1 MSKNSILTKLTN
13 FGQKWRFLTVCNEF
27 EFFFSI
33 SGPSTRTVSIGSII
47 NGDLQVRLLST
58 KHLNENCD
66 LFAKFW
72 IEGQGINNETW
83 IFSKLVLQAWQLL
96 QRLDNVLQT
105 LLASVTKIQFHWF
118 VVPILANMST
128 LMPLTIATTWISN
141 LDKQPMEWQSQP
153 AHLISEC
160 LKLIVRQKSSLSI
173 KNLSSLL
180 FMFLGDSDMLAP
192 SGCTQWF
199 TGAGP
204 AHVSFFLL
212 W

>member
-1 MSKNSILTKLTN
+1 MKI
-13 FGQKWRFLTVCNEF
+13 V
-27 EFFFSI
+27 
-33 SGPSTRTVSIGSII
+33 
-47 NGDLQVRLLST
+47 
-58 KHLNENCD
+58 
-66 LFAKFW
+66 

-141 LDKQPMEWQSQP
+141 LDKQLMEWLRQP
-153 AHLISEC
+153 GHLISKF
-160 LKLIVRQKSSLSI
+160 LKLIVRQKV
-173 KNLSSLL
+173 LL
-180 FMFLGDSDMLAP
+180 KRNYLHFCFFLGDSDMLAP
-192 SGCTQWF
+192 SGCTQWY

-204 AHVSFFLL
+204 AHVSFFYHDVKVAWFPADLSAKQNFRFWTDRL
-212 W
+212 SDFFQL